1 MLQTKTPDARAAILT
16 RGLTK
21 RYGARCAVE
30 DVSLAV
36 PRGSVYGFIGPNG
49 AGKSTTMKLLLGL
62 LRPTQGEVYLLGQKL
77 SGSTRRELLSKMGAL
92 IESPSCYAHLTG
104 EENLRIIADLKGAQ
118 SGEIERA
125 LSIVRL
131 SAERGKRV
139 KAYSLGMRQRLGIA
153 MALLGEPQLLILDE
167 PTNGLDPAGIQ
178 EMRELIRALPE
189 RTGATVLV
197 SSHLL
202 SELEQ
207 VIDHVGVID
216 KGKLLFQG
224 TLTALRAHSRGEIAL
239 RALAPDRAQRLLA
252 EENVRARREGAQLL
266 LPPMEE
272 ERLAQ
277 VVARLCAGGA
287 GVVGVAERERTL
299 EEIFFS
305 LTGENRG
312 EVG

>member
-1 MLQTKTPDARAAILT
+1 MSQIRMPDAQAAIRT
-16 RGLTK
+16 SGLTK

-30 DVSLAV
+30 DVSLSV

-62 LRPTQGEVYLLGQKL
+62 LRPTRGEVYLLGEKL
-77 SGSTRRELLSKMGAL
+77 SSATRRKLLARTGAL

-104 EENLRIIADLKGAQ
+104 EENLRIIADLKGVDG
-118 SGEIERA
+118 GEIERA
-125 LSIVRL
+125 LSVVRL
-131 SAERGKRV
+131 SGERGKRV

-153 MALLGEPQLLILDE
+153 MALLGEPRLLILDE

-178 EMRELIRALPE
+178 EMRELIRSLPE

-224 TLTALRAHSRGEIAL
+224 TLAALRAHSRGEIAV
-239 RALAPDRAQRLLA
+239 RALFPDRAQRLLA
-252 EENVRARREGAQLL
+252 EENVRARREGSQLL
-266 LPPMEE
+266 LPPREE

-277 VVARLCAGGA
+277 AVASLCAGGA
-287 GVVGVAERERTL
+287 GVIGVAERERTL

-305 LTGENRG
+305 LTGESRE